1 MSHLKPYNQIEE
13 GEYWGDPG
21 PETRELHDAFTN
33 TDAGRDL
40 YALGVR
46 PIRERSRIKYE
57 RRGQNQSM
65 PRTAAYK
72 KSDGKFHIEHYSSKP
87 GLEVYGEK
95 DFDTAEELFRHL
107 WMRIAKNLIPASLIS
122 KREAEKRINLEELF
136 PIGHRSSQEGF
147 FNVIKPLIGGEE
159 LEHASNQDLVQT
171 ETVQKL
177 LSLGLVGKS
186 DRYSSDQSKPI
197 VVKDLSKNQ
206 IIKYK
211 FYCNAAQTVKNMYA
225 DLITSIIGNRS
236 FSECVGTLTSRYTD
250 YEAWTVTNT
259 NRLPLNSVNYRTGE
273 NTLKCNVQDNDM
285 MAAVFLSIIKRT
297 FKRAKGSNLDERMI
311 AGSYS
316 NSAIVEEI
324 NSLMSDYFFQA
335 ATDLDPSVFFE
346 KDYHGDEQIL
356 KNGKALLIKYFLKN
370 GSMDL
375 KGMITSNPQLEELVT
390 FATSHEDIDQMTKK
404 LIQVS
409 KLLKFI

>member
-1 MSHLKPYNQIEE
+1 MSHLKQYSQIEE
-13 GEYWGDPG
+13 GEYWGTPG
-21 PETRELHDAFTN
+21 PETQELDDAFN
-33 TDAGRDL
+33 DTDAGRDL

-46 PIRERSRIKYE
+46 KIREGSRIKYE

-95 DFDTAEELFRHL
+95 DFDTAEELYRHL
-107 WMRIAKNLIPASLIS
+107 WMRLAKNLIPASLIS

-136 PIGHRSSQEGF
+136 PIGHRVSQDEF
-147 FNVIKPLIGGEE
+147 FTRIKPLIGGEE

-177 LSLGLVGKS
+177 LSLGLIGKT
-186 DRYSSDQSKPI
+186 DRYSASATNPI
-197 VVKDLSKNQ
+197 VVKDLSKNEV
-206 IIKYK
+206 IKYK
-211 FYCNAAQTVKNMYA
+211 FYCNAAQTVRNMYA
-225 DLITSIIGNRS
+225 DLISKLIGHS
-236 FSECVGTLTSRYTD
+236 TFIGCAGSLSSKHVDFEP
-250 YEAWTVTNT
+250 WTVTNT
-259 NRLPLNSVNYRTGE
+259 NRLPLNAVNYRSGE

-297 FKRAKGSNLDERMI
+297 FKRSKSSSVSGERMI
-311 AGSYS
+311 AGYG
-316 NSAIVEEI
+316 NTLIEEI
-324 NSLMSDYFFQA
+324 NILMSDYFFQA

-346 KDYHGDEQIL
+346 KEYHGDEQIL
-356 KNGKALLIKYFLKN
+356 QNGKALLVKYFLKN
-370 GSMDL
+370 GSLELKAKISENPDL
-375 KGMITSNPQLEELVT
+375 KDLVT
-390 FATSHEDIDQMTKK
+390 FATSHEDIDQLTKK